1 MCSMKKSADHQSSNA
16 AIANGQASDTHVSQ
30 LANEKVSNL
39 HPNHSANPDT
49 VDEAAALASDLSM
62 YLRYF
67 GLNEA
72 PFTITP
78 DPRYLFLSR
87 RHQEGLAHLL
97 FGVGQGGSGGFVQL
111 TGEVGTG
118 KTTLCRCLLDQVPEK
133 TQIALILNP
142 VLTPVELLATICD
155 ELGLKYEDDPSS
167 KMLMDQLTEHLLT
180 AHGNGERVVVVID
193 EAQNLSREA
202 LEQVRL
208 LTNLETAT
216 DKLLQIVLLG
226 QPELRQLLAQNDLRQ
241 LAQRITARYHLE
253 SLDTAETAAYIK
265 HRMAVAGAARCPF
278 TAAAMKAVYQYAQ
291 GVPRLINIIADRA
304 LMGAFAQDQIQVTPK
319 VVKLAAQEVQGT
331 AVSAATKSHSRW
343 PLWLAAAAVALAF
356 IVGWQQPWQQFD
368 LDTAALGLNGSSDA
382 DIGNGAA
389 GSVIPT
395 VAAPPASASSTE
407 PPSQPASVA
416 ESASSLTPLPQTSND
431 AGIWQRYGALWR
443 AEPAQL
449 QAACSQGHADA
460 FVCLRQSGTWRRLQ
474 RLNLPVLLQLEGAPQ
489 LLLLGLDE
497 QHALL
502 FDGVQTH
509 TVSREVVDEHWLGV
523 YLAVAPGRQ
532 ATLKVGESH
541 GEIYR
546 LKSMAAGI
554 ESLPYAG
561 PIDERF
567 DPSLEFW
574 VKAFQ
579 QRHGLHADGIVGSAT
594 RLYLIAEAINEPQL
608 LEEW

>member
-1 MCSMKKSADHQSSNA
+1 MCSMKKSADHQSHKASLASTTGPEGDA
-16 AIANGQASDTHVSQ
+16 ASRATD
-30 LANEKVSNL
+30 KVSNL
-39 HPNHSANPDT
+39 HPPASATSET
-49 VDEAAALASDLSM
+49 VDEAAALASDLGM

-155 ELGLKYEDDPSS
+155 ELGLAYEEDPSS
-167 KMLMDQLTEHLLT
+167 KMLMDQLTEHLLA
-180 AHGNGERVVVVID
+180 AHADGERVVVVID

-253 SLDTAETAAYIK
+253 PLDAEETTAYIK

-278 TAAAMKAVYQYAQ
+278 NAAAMKAVYQYAE

-331 AVSAATKSHSRW
+331 ATPVQTRSRW
-343 PLWLAAAAVALAF
+343 PWWL
-356 IVGWQQPWQQFD
+356 
-368 LDTAALGLNGSSDA
+368 
-382 DIGNGAA
+382 GAA
-389 GSVIPT
+389 
-395 VAAPPASASSTE
+395 
-407 PPSQPASVA
+407 ASVA
-416 ESASSLTPLPQTSND
+416 VAFWLFGQTPWQAPFGGADNGVESSESQVLAVAEPAAEQSDSSLVDRSAAEAAPVRLPQTSND
-431 AGIWQRYGALWR
+431 AGVWQRYAELWR
-443 AEPAQL
+443 ADAAQF
-449 QAACSQGHADA
+449 QTACDQGHADA

-489 LLLLGLDE
+489 MLLLGLNE
-497 QHALL
+497 HEALL
-502 FDGVQTH
+502 YDGVQNHAVPRT
-509 TVSREVVDEHWLGV
+509 VVDEQWLGV
-523 YLAVAPGRQ
+523 YLAIAPGRQ

-546 LKSMAAGI
+546 LKSMAAGL
-554 ESLPYAG
+554 SSMPYAG
-561 PIDERF
+561 PVDERF